1 MFETLI
7 EKQRQLKG
15 RFANCQ
21 DNDAKYALI
30 IQLGREA
37 ERLDPQFKVAERQ
50 VRGCQSVMHLYS
62 RIEGGRIYFT
72 AESDALISNGLAALL
87 TMIYSGEV
95 PEAIFKCPP
104 DYLNELGI
112 SASLSPSRANG
123 LASIFLRMKQDALAL
138 IANSSDIKF

>member
-1 MFETLI
+1 MFETLL
-7 EKQRQLKG
+7 EKQKQLKS
-15 RFANCQ
+15 RFTSCQ
-21 DNDAKYALI
+21 DSDAKYALI

-37 ERLDPQFKVAERQ
+37 ARLDPQFKVPEKQ
-50 VRGCQSVMHLYS
+50 VRGCQSIMHLYS
-62 RIEGGRIYFT
+62 RIEGGLIHFN

-87 TMIYSGEV
+87 TTIYSGEI

-104 DYLNELGI
+104 DYLSELGI

-138 IANSSDIKF
+138 ITQAHR